1 MNFTPFIQLPIL
13 RVCGVDF
20 NPFYLPSVYTA
31 ALSMPPSSCVMKLS
45 RSPTVCDT
53 GLSVNSQFSRR
64 DGKGTVNTERPSLTS
79 TRASEISG
87 NMYDRLI
94 HPTQQALFNRI
105 ILIKVI
111 KKKHW
116 KVNML
121 GHCIIYMYMYYASNN
136 ASQEYHEICYHNIWL
151 WITKNF
157 FLFPIDIYNVRNILE
172 CI

>member
-111 KKKHW
+111 LKKNTEKW
-116 KVNML
+116 TCLDIVSYICTCFML
-121 GHCIIYMYMYYASNN
+121 QTMPV
-136 ASQEYHEICYHNIWL
+136 
-151 WITKNF
+151 KNTMRF
-157 FLFPIDIYNVRNILE
+157 VSTTSDYE
-172 CI
+172 